1 MARTTQKLPLGNL
14 LRDGIALRST
24 AELGALVR
32 SARQEQGLTQL
43 DLAGTANTGNRFV
56 VDLEKGKPT
65 LQLQKTL
72 DALALLGLEVVIR
85 SRRPGT

>member
-1 MARTTQKLPLGNL
+1 MAHPPKILPLGNL
-14 LRDGIALRST
+14 RDGVTVRSA
-24 AELGALVR
+24 AELGEVAR
-32 SARQEQGLTQL
+32 SARREQGLTQL

-65 LQLQKTL
+65 LQLQKAL

-85 SRRPGT
+85 TRRPRT

>member
-1 MARTTQKLPLGNL
+1 MPARPKSLPLGNP
-14 LRDGIALRST
+14 LRDGIP
-24 AELGALVR
+24 VR
-32 SARQEQGLTQL
+32 SAADLGAIARAARRAQGLTQL

-65 LQLQKTL
+65 LQLQKAI

-85 SRRPGT
+85 KKRAG

>member
-1 MARTTQKLPLGNL
+1 MAQASSVLPLGKDLHEGVPVNS
-14 LRDGIALRST
+14 AS
-24 AELGALVR
+24 ELGALVR
-32 SARQEQGLTQL
+32 SVRREQGLTQL

-65 LQLQKTL
+65 IQLQKAI

-85 SRRPGT
+85 RKRPGA